1 MTHAP
6 FFSAEPRKQIPFR
19 QPQHMVSEG
28 LEIIADEIIRSF
40 GARTSDSA
48 ALR

>member
-1 MTHAP
+1 MGETYTAD
-6 FFSAEPRKQIPFR
+6 E
-19 QPQHMVSEG
+19 

-40 GARTSDSA
+40 GARNSDSA